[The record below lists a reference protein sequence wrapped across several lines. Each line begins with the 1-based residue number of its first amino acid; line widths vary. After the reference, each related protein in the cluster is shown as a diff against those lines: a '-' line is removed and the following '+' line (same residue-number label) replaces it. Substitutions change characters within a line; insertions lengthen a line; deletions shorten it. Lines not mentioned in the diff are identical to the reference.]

1 MDESNIA
8 AFVEMAQQFG
18 SLNIGVGLRYE
29 HVKFDYYETG
39 RLRDGQSKTYN
50 NLFPSLNVAAQTG
63 PVRMGLNYSGKTV
76 RPGYGQLDGA
86 VSYINRLTFETGNP
100 YLKPTKMQTV
110 EYMTQ
115 WRQFFAQLS
124 YTYFKDGVYH
134 ITEPYGADGE
144 ATIIRTANL
153 DHRHYY
159 LVRLTTCM
167 VLPSLSSKFSLRFS
181 LSAVRTENPG
191 ELLQNTVPSISS
203 GVRVRE
209 PDVLTT

>member
-1 MDESNIA
+1 
-8 AFVEMAQQFG
+8 
-18 SLNIGVGLRYE
+18 
-29 HVKFDYYETG
+29 
-39 RLRDGQSKTYN
+39 
-50 NLFPSLNVAAQTG
+50 
-63 PVRMGLNYSGKTV
+63 MGLNYSGKTV

-110 EYMTQ
+110 EYMAQ

-191 ELLQNTVPSISS
+191 ELLQNTVPSISF